1 MPCVFVIH
9 MRLRL
14 ANEFACKV
22 VCISVRLEALKD
34 ALSQYDTNGG
44 FLTGFPPEES
54 RSPPGADA
62 AVRARVQRAME
73 HPSSQFGAPA
83 SPHMIIL
90 ALAMWLRRW

>member
-34 ALSQYDTNGG
+34 ALSQYATNGG
-44 FLTGFPPEES
+44 LLAG
-54 RSPPGADA
+54 SPTKGSKTRRGADA

-90 ALAMWLRRW
+90 ALAKWLRRW